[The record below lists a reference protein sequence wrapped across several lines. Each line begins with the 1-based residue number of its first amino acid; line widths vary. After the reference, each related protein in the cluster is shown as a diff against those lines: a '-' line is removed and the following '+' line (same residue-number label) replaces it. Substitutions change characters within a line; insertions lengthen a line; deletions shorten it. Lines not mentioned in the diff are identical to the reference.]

1 MTCRFSTNGLSL
13 ESSRSFCK
21 FISDYLY
28 DILRTRVKVTLERT
42 DTETLFNVLGRLPP
56 NMCDSL
62 TLEFSELILFDGRYY
77 IGKGPKDEYIAQN
90 LGLNLSFFNW
100 YIFATEDIVLPRNED
115 QYKELFY
122 IYGIRPSVMDYIEF
136 ISGKFVFRGQT
147 GIVYKKNSERKDKEN
162 DKFMIE
168 DETDRYQSWIRTL

>member
-1 MTCRFSTNGLSL
+1 MTCRFSTNGLSHQ
-13 ESSRSFCK
+13 SARSFCK

-28 DILRTRVKVTLERT
+28 DTLRVRTKVVLERT
-42 DTETLFNVLGRLPP
+42 DTETLFNISGRLPP

-100 YIFATEDIVLPRNED
+100 YIFSTEDIILPRSED

-122 IYGIRPSVMDYIEF
+122 IYGVRESVTEYIKF
-136 ISGKFVFRGQT
+136 VSGKFIFKGQT
-147 GIVYKKNSERKDKEN
+147 GIVYTRKEKDEKFITEN
-162 DKFMIE
+162 
-168 DETDRYQSWIRTL
+168 ETDKYQSWIRTL